1 MMVAQ
6 ETGVKRYTQIG
17 HGFLRWFRA
26 VLPATPPRKADG
38 AARIPGLPHRE
49 PADSGRL

>member
-17 HGFLRWFRA
+17 HGFLRWFLGG
-26 VLPATPPRKADG
+26 V
-38 AARIPGLPHRE
+38 ARNTAQKSRWGSPDTRTAPSRT
-49 PADSGRL
+49 GR